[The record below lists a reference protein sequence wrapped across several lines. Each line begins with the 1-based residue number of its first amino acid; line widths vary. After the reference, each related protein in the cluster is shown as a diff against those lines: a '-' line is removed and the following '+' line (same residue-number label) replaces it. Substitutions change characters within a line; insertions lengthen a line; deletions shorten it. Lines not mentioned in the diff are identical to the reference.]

1 MRIEETGHP
10 ELLKA
15 WCETLY
21 RLLER
26 DSFLA
31 VESRVESADPADFR
45 ARLAGAILS
54 PATRIAASELKAV
67 TWHQLAFEPDAEG
80 GWKARVIFDV

>member
-1 MRIEETGHP
+1 MRVCLECTRHDTRIRRSLLIVRNLPRIEP
-10 ELLKA
+10 
-15 WCETLY
+15 
-21 RLLER
+21 
-26 DSFLA
+26 S
-31 VESRVESADPADFR
+31 ADFR

-67 TWHQLAFEPDAEG
+67 TWHQLAFEPDPEG